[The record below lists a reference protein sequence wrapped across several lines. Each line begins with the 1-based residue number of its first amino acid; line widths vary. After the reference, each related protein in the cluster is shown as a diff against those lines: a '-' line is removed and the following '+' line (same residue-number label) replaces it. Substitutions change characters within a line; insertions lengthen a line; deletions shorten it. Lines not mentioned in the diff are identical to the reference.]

1 MTFLLTSLLG
11 KGSNKE
17 TVTEFENQAKIK
29 DDVYLFRKS
38 TALLNWMY
46 IQFNSQL
53 VFKYQ

>member
-1 MTFLLTSLLG
+1 MTFLLMSLLG